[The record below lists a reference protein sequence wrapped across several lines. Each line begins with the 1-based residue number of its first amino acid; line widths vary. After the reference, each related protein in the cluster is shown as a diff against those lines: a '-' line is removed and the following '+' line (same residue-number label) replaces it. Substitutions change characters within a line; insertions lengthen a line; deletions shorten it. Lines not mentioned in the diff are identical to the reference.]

1 VLADISMSQVAS
13 LIAWTLDPE
22 VVKAHELRF
31 EELSHGKTMEKLFK
45 EFRELIHWI
54 NQSTFRRLQK
64 EYSHD
69 LAQLQEL
76 IKTAREHRL
85 I

>member
-1 VLADISMSQVAS
+1 MSQLRNLMAG
-13 LIAWTLDPE
+13 TLDIE
-22 VVKAHELRF
+22 TIKAHELRF
-31 EELSHGKTMEKLFK
+31 EEIAHGKTIDKL
-45 EFRELIHWI
+45 FRELRELIRGV
-54 NQSTFRRLQK
+54 NQSTFRKLQK

-76 IKTAREHRL
+76 LTVARQHHL